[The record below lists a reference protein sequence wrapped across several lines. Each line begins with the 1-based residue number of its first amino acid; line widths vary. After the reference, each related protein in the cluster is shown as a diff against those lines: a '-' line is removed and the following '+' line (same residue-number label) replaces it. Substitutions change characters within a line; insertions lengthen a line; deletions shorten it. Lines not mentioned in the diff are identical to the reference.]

1 VDRSLIRDANLV
13 SALPCARFLR
23 GCADSKGIQMWSAT
37 DHVFSSLTSVCL
49 LLRSENS
56 LNRENVFT
64 AIFLK
69 GEIMFRD
76 ILSYEG
82 TRG

>member
-1 VDRSLIRDANLV
+1 
-13 SALPCARFLR
+13 
-23 GCADSKGIQMWSAT
+23 MWSAT

-56 LNRENVFT
+56 LNRENVLT